1 MRRVLCIG
9 LFALAMASAAPLQ
22 AQVPR
27 PLAPMNPEKAR
38 VAPFFDGWYANPDG
52 TVTLSFGFSNQFK
65 RTVEI
70 PIGPDNVVTPK
81 EFDGRQPTVFP
92 VPAPDSIGVGGA
104 TAGVASVQTGDA
116 AAKKPAPRPTITN
129 NYERE
134 RGAFTVTVPANYA
147 GDVVWTLRYQGQV
160 FSVPARAKAAAYQL
174 SWPMAMGSTPP
185 LVRFAQGGPSG
196 RGPSGIQTPV
206 QAKVGV
212 PVPLRLVVHDDA
224 VHEKEPV
231 PVKRDLVPSMNI
243 TWFVHAGPVSSVT
256 FAPARTS
263 VKESQGT
270 VETTATFSTPGEY
283 TVRARVDTFG
293 NIDSASADQCCWTN
307 AYWKVTVR

>member
-1 MRRVLCIG
+1 MTGRVWLGG
-9 LFALAMASAAPLQ
+9 LFVLLVVASPVQ

-70 PIGPDNVVTPK
+70 PLGPDNVVTPK

-92 VPAPDSIGVGGA
+92 VPAPDAIGVGGA
-104 TAGVASVQTGDA
+104 TAGVASVQAGDA
-116 AAKKPAPRPTITN
+116 PKKPAPRPTITN

-134 RGAFTVTVPANYA
+134 RGAFTITVPANYA
-147 GDVVWTLRYQGQV
+147 GDVVWTLRYQGQI
-160 FSVPARAKAAAYQL
+160 FSVPARTKAAAYQL

-185 LVRFAQGGPSG
+185 LVRFQQGGPSG
-196 RGPSGIQTPV
+196 RGPSGVQSSV

-212 PVPLRLVVHDDA
+212 PVELRLLVHDDA

-231 PVKRDLVPSMNI
+231 PVKRDLIPSMNI
-243 TWFVHAGPVSSVT
+243 NWFVHAGALASVS
-256 FAPARTS
+256 FAPAKVSVKDPLGTATTS
-263 VKESQGT
+263 V
-270 VETTATFSTPGEY
+270 VFAAPGEY

-307 AYWKVTVR
+307 AYWKVTVAR